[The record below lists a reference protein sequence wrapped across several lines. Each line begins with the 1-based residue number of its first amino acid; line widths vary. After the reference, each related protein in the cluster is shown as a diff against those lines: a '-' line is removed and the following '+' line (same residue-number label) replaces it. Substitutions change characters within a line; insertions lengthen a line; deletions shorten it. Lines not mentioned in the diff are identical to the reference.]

1 MPPSLPERASM
12 TMPPHPPVDAKELL
26 DEANGASDPASSAW
40 LAFLALLT
48 YVVVTLASVS
58 HKNLLLNSPVRL
70 PIINADIPLV
80 GFFQYAPAL
89 LLLVYLSLLVQHVIL
104 ARKYRKFTDAI
115 ASHEMETGTEHPA
128 RERVHSYVF
137 SQILAGP
144 RPNRITKFMMQ
155 LIVYVTFAIL
165 PIATLLYFQIKFLP
179 YHEVSITYWHRIAV
193 ILGFA
198 MLILLTPLMQNTGQA
213 RRWDIK
219 VGPQAEAWEASGTQ
233 VLLVLLLLPLV
244 AGFSWLI
251 ATVPNEWIDRRL
263 GFVAPASVRVGAEEE
278 AKLLNPLVRRIVYDR
293 LPKDNDKGWWRR
305 WLLSYRVL
313 IVEDTDLGADEDAK
327 IVLRERNFRFALL
340 SRSDLHRA
348 DLTWAD
354 LRAAQMWKTHAKG
367 KLKDAQ
373 LQGAFLQEAQLQGA
387 QLSSAQL
394 QGADL
399 SNAQL
404 QGADLS
410 YANLQGADLRGAEL
424 QGADLSYANLQGA
437 DLKGAQ
443 LQGAKLEAA
452 QLQGADLTS
461 AEIWLVN
468 FPRDLANQ
476 SPAPLGLADLK
487 MSPLTPD
494 AQAQLKADLNAG
506 ITDSTVLPVVMSR
519 LDEILRN
526 EPPNWED
533 GNSWEDYRRQGEG
546 TVGRGA
552 RPLSCSVWRATT
564 PRARSQTAWRD
575 APPRL
580 KPSSLAKA
588 MPSLSPARFS
598 MRLARAGR
606 PSTARRGR
614 SQKSGRSA
622 GVRVGARG
630 VRVHSVRVMR
640 WRAISAR

>member
-1 MPPSLPERASM
+1 MAKPPKLSDE
-12 TMPPHPPVDAKELL
+12 VKGFL
-26 DEANGASDPASSAW
+26 DEANGASDPAWSAW
-40 LAFLALLT
+40 LAFLVLLT
-48 YVVVTLASVS
+48 YVAVTLASVS
-58 HKNLLLNSPVRL
+58 HKALLLNSPVRL

-115 ASHEMETGTEHPA
+115 TPYEMEAGTEHPA
-128 RERVHSYVF
+128 RDRVHSYVF

-155 LIVYVTFAIL
+155 LIVYVTFSIL

-193 ILGFA
+193 ILGFV
-198 MLILLTPLMQNTGQA
+198 MLILLTPIMQHA
-213 RRWDIK
+213 PPKRRWDVR

-263 GFVAPASVRVGAEEE
+263 GFVAPTSVGIGAEQE

-293 LPKDNDKGWWRR
+293 LPDDDDKGWWRR

-313 IVEDTDLGADEDAK
+313 IVEDTDLGADDDAK
-327 IVLRERNFRFALL
+327 VVLRERDFRFALL

-348 DLTWAD
+348 DLAWAD
-354 LRAAQMWKTHAKG
+354 LRATQMWKTLAKG

-373 LQGAFLQEAQLQGA
+373 LQGASLQEAQLQGA
-387 QLSSAQL
+387 QLNSAQL

-399 SNAQL
+399 SKAQL
-404 QGADLS
+404 QGAELS
-410 YANLQGADLRGAEL
+410 YANLQGADLRGAQL

-443 LQGAKLEAA
+443 LQGAKLEAV

-461 AEIWLVN
+461 AEIWLAN

-476 SPAPLGLADLK
+476 SPAPLGLAALK
-487 MSPLTPD
+487 MSPLTPE
-494 AQAQLKADLNAG
+494 AQAQLKADLNAD
-506 ITDSTVLPVVMSR
+506 ITDSTLLPVVMSR

-526 EPPNWED
+526 EPPGWED
-533 GNSWEDYRRQGEG
+533 GNSWEDFAGNANEPSAEELARFHAALACNDSEG
-546 TVGRGA
+546 TIA
-552 RPLSCSVWRATT
+552 
-564 PRARSQTAWRD
+564 
-575 APPRL
+575 
-580 KPSSLAKA
+580 SS
-588 MPSLSPARFS
+588 M
-598 MRLARAGR
+598 AGR
-606 PSTARRGR
+606 AAAFETEHFGKGYAKPLA
-614 SQKSGRSA
+614 SA
-622 GVRVGARG
+622 LLDETCKGGKALTHETRAALKNLL
-630 VRVHSVRVMR
+630 SV
-640 WRAISAR
+640 S

>member
-1 MPPSLPERASM
+1 M
-12 TMPPHPPVDAKELL
+12 AKSPKLSEEVKGFL

-115 ASHEMETGTEHPA
+115 TSYEMEMGTEQPA
-128 RERVHSYVF
+128 RELVHSYVF
-137 SQILAGP
+137 SQIAAGP
-144 RPNRITKFMMQ
+144 KPNLITKFMMQ
-155 LIVYVTFAIL
+155 LIVYVTFSVL
-165 PIATLLYFQIKFLP
+165 PIITLLYFQIKFLP
-179 YHEVSITYWHRIAV
+179 YHDVSITYWHRIAV
-193 ILGFA
+193 MLGFA
-198 MLILLTPLMQNTGQA
+198 MLILLTPLMQNTGPTR

-233 VLLVLLLLPLV
+233 VLLVLFLLPLV
-244 AGFSWLI
+244 VGFSWLI

-263 GFVAPASVRVGAEEE
+263 GFVAPTSVRVGPEDE
-278 AKLLNPLVRRIVYDR
+278 AKLLNPLVRRVIYDR
-293 LPKDNDKGWWRR
+293 LPNDDDKGWWRR

-313 IVEDTDLGADEDAK
+313 VVEDTDLGAGEGVNV
-327 IVLRERNFRFALL
+327 VLRERNFRFALL

-348 DLTWAD
+348 DLAWAD
-354 LRAAQMWKTHAKG
+354 LRAAQMWKTLAKG

-387 QLSSAQL
+387 QLNSAQL

-399 SNAQL
+399 SKAQLQGAELNYANLQGADLRGAQL

-410 YANLQGADLRGAEL
+410 YANLQGADLRGA
-424 QGADLSYANLQGA
+424 
-437 DLKGAQ
+437 Q
-443 LQGAKLEAA
+443 LQGAKLEAV
-452 QLQGADLTS
+452 QLQGADLAS
-461 AEIWLVN
+461 ADVWLVN
-468 FPRDLANQ
+468 FPSDLADQ
-476 SPAPLGLADLK
+476 SPAPLGVAALK

-494 AQAQLKADLNAG
+494 AQAQLKQDLNAS

-533 GNSWEDYRRQGEG
+533 GNSWTDYVSKAKQPSAEELARFHADLACGDIEG
-546 TVGRGA
+546 TIANRMAGRSIEIEAERFG
-552 RPLSCSVWRATT
+552 
-564 PRARSQTAWRD
+564 
-575 APPRL
+575 
-580 KPSSLAKA
+580 KFYAKA
-588 MPSLSPARFS
+588 FASALLDGNCKGGKALTDETR
-598 MRLARAGR
+598 
-606 PSTARRGR
+606 TAL
-614 SQKSGRSA
+614 KNLVSA
-622 GVRVGARG
+622 PE
-630 VRVHSVRVMR
+630 
-640 WRAISAR
+640 